1 MKMNLNEYI
10 IDEFPSPEYDREF
23 INDLVNNYSGDINP
37 NGDLLDN
44 MGLFNYIWESLV
56 AIEHPGTE
64 PVDVVDDLDDLVSD
78 EKESEKYKVVLAPSF
93 PDEYRSFFEDMLE
106 EVNETDDVI
115 SNLEILTTRYSA
127 IFEDIL
133 EDWEKEDENN

>member
-1 MKMNLNEYI
+1 MNLNEYL
-10 IDEFPSPEYDREF
+10 IDEFPSPEYDRNF

-56 AIEHPGTE
+56 AIEHPSTE
-64 PVDVVDDLDDLVSD
+64 SVDVVDDLNDLVSD
-78 EKESEKYKVVLAPSF
+78 VNERVEKDKKYKVVLAPSF
-93 PDEYRSFFEDMLE
+93 PDEYRSVFEE
-106 EVNETDDVI
+106 
-115 SNLEILTTRYSA
+115 
-127 IFEDIL
+127 IL

>member
-1 MKMNLNEYI
+1 MKMNLNEYL

-64 PVDVVDDLDDLVSD
+64 PVDLDDLVSD

-93 PDEYRSFFEDMLE
+93 PDEYRSFFEDILE
-106 EVNETDDVI
+106 EVNATDDPI
-115 SNLEILTTRYSA
+115 SNLEFLTERYSA

>member
-1 MKMNLNEYI
+1 MNLNEYL

-23 INDLVNNYSGDINP
+23 INDLVNNYSGDIDP

-64 PVDVVDDLDDLVSD
+64 PVDVVDDLDDLISD

-93 PDEYRSFFEDMLE
+93 PDEYRSLFEDILE
-106 EVNETDDVI
+106 EVNETNDVM
-115 SNLEILTTRYSA
+115 SNLEFLTTRYSA

>member
-1 MKMNLNEYI
+1 MKMNLNEYL

-64 PVDVVDDLDDLVSD
+64 PVDVVDDLDDLISD

>member
-1 MKMNLNEYI
+1 MNLNEYL

-64 PVDVVDDLDDLVSD
+64 PVDVVDDLDDLISD

>member
-1 MKMNLNEYI
+1 MNLNEYL

-44 MGLFNYIWESLV
+44 MGLFNYIWESLI

-64 PVDVVDDLDDLVSD
+64 PVDVVDDLDDLISD

>member
-1 MKMNLNEYI
+1 MNLNEYL

-44 MGLFNYIWESLV
+44 MGLYNYIWESLV
-56 AIEHPGTE
+56 AIKHPGTE
-64 PVDVVDDLDDLVSD
+64 PVDVVDDLDDLISD

-93 PDEYRSFFEDMLE
+93 PDEYRSL
-106 EVNETDDVI
+106 
-115 SNLEILTTRYSA
+115 
-127 IFEDIL
+127 FEDIL

>member
-1 MKMNLNEYI
+1 MNLNEYL

-64 PVDVVDDLDDLVSD
+64 PVDVVDDLEHDKNLG
-78 EKESEKYKVVLAPSF
+78 KYNRYHGEVVLAPSF
-93 PDEYRSFFEDMLE
+93 PDEYRSFFEDILE
-106 EVNETDDVI
+106 EVNATDDPI
-115 SNLEILTTRYSA
+115 SNLEFLTTRYSA

-133 EDWEKEDENN
+133 EEWEEEDENN

>member
-1 MKMNLNEYI
+1 MNLNEYL

-64 PVDVVDDLDDLVSD
+64 PVDVVDDLDDLISD

-93 PDEYRSFFEDMLE
+93 PDEYRSLFEDILE
-106 EVNETDDVI
+106 EVNETNDVI
-115 SNLEILTTRYSA
+115 FNPEFFTSRYSA

>member
-1 MKMNLNEYI
+1 MNLNEYL

-56 AIEHPGTE
+56 AIEHPCTE
-64 PVDVVDDLDDLVSD
+64 PVDVVNDLDDLISD
-78 EKESEKYKVVLAPSF
+78 EKESGKYKVVLAPSF
-93 PDEYRSFFEDMLE
+93 PDEYRS
-106 EVNETDDVI
+106 V
-115 SNLEILTTRYSA
+115 
-127 IFEDIL
+127 FEDIL
-133 EDWEKEDENN
+133 EEWEKEVNG

>member
-1 MKMNLNEYI
+1 MNLNEYL

-64 PVDVVDDLDDLVSD
+64 PVDVVDDLDDLISD

-93 PDEYRSFFEDMLE
+93 PDEYRSLFEDILE
-106 EVNETDDVI
+106 EVNETNDVM
-115 SNLEILTTRYSA
+115 SNLEFLTTRYSA

>member
-1 MKMNLNEYI
+1 MNLNEYL

-44 MGLFNYIWESLV
+44 MGLYNYIWESLV
-56 AIEHPGTE
+56 AIKHPGTE
-64 PVDVVDDLDDLVSD
+64 PVDVVDDLDDLISD

-106 EVNETDDVI
+106 EVNETDDVM
-115 SNLEILTTRYSA
+115 SNLEFLTTRYSA

>member
-1 MKMNLNEYI
+1 MNLNEYL

-64 PVDVVDDLDDLVSD
+64 PVDVVDDLDDLISD

-106 EVNETDDVI
+106 EVNETDDVM
-115 SNLEILTTRYSA
+115 SNLEFLTTRYSA

>member
-1 MKMNLNEYI
+1 MNLNEYL

-56 AIEHPGTE
+56 AIKHPGTE
-64 PVDVVDDLDDLVSD
+64 PVDVVDDLDDLISD

>member
-1 MKMNLNEYI
+1 MNLNEYL

-64 PVDVVDDLDDLVSD
+64 PVDVVGDLDDLISD

-106 EVNETDDVI
+106 EVNETDDVM
-115 SNLEILTTRYSA
+115 SNLEFLTTRYSA

>member
-1 MKMNLNEYI
+1 MKMNLNEYL

-56 AIEHPGTE
+56 TIEHPGTE
-64 PVDVVDDLDDLVSD
+64 PVDVVDDL
-78 EKESEKYKVVLAPSF
+78 ETNHRFHGEYVVEIEA
-93 PDEYRSFFEDMLE
+93 
-106 EVNETDDVI
+106 VN
-115 SNLEILTTRYSA
+115 
-127 IFEDIL
+127 
-133 EDWEKEDENN
+133 